1 MKNLIRYRPTI
12 GNLFGLDRI
21 LEMNRVERVA
31 ISSPEDDGHVL
42 YLFRCEDL
50 LPEGYKLAVDDRR
63 GVVGVYREGTVLKE
77 TALSTMEIAVLT
89 ALVLSFPFSVGEC
102 QLQDIYKLYRT
113 DEQALEMAPITG
125 DERFM
130 NPIQDLVAACNERLR
145 SLSIAILLI
154 DAAYQLAAVSEEKH

>member
-1 MKNLIRYRPTI
+1 MKNLTRYRPTI

-113 DEQALEMAPITG
+113 DEQALQMAPITG

-130 NPIQDLVAACNERLR
+130 NLIQDLVTACNERLR